1 MLFKL
6 KQGEDIKELNP
17 GINAIP
23 EFAVI
28 TSQQMTAV
36 ALIADYDSPL
46 RKLTPRAK
54 RERAA
59 LLAGY
64 PMESDGKRL
73 DKNGRNIVLGKVE
86 SIEKAIAAYEKLEP
100 DEDKESIRG
109 YDNMIQK
116 INDLMNSEKPDD
128 LDQAVKLSKQLPE
141 IKEARKAIQ
150 EKINSRDYKPEIE
163 TFTSSDLDDVEEGDE
178 ELSTIDRVMQKQKN
192 NAAN

>member
-17 GINAIP
+17 GIDAIP
-23 EFAVI
+23 EFAVL
-28 TSQQMTAV
+28 TSKQMTAV

-46 RKLTPRAK
+46 RKLTPKAK

-64 PMESDGKRL
+64 PLEDGKRL
-73 DKNGRNIVLGKVE
+73 DKNGRDIILGKVE
-86 SIEKAIAAYEKLEP
+86 SIEKAIIAYQELEP

-109 YDNMIQK
+109 YDNMIQM
-116 INDLMNSEKPDD
+116 INDIMNSDKKDD

-163 TFTSSDLDDVEEGDE
+163 TYTSADLDEDDE
-178 ELSTIDRVMQKQKN
+178 DNEDLSTIDKVMQKRKN
-192 NAAN
+192 GN